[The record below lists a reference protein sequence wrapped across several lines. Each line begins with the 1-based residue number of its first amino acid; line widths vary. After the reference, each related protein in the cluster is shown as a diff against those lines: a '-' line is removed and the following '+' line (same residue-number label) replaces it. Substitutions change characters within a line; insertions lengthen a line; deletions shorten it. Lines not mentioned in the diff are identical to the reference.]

1 MVKLGPNPQL
11 AGDVALIRGRL
22 SQQCGPTR
30 SQLIEKGLLYIAS
43 HGYAAFTVLHF
54 DRFMKCAMPELTVPP
69 VRTRRRKPEIA

>member
-1 MVKLGPNPQL
+1 
-11 AGDVALIRGRL
+11 
-22 SQQCGPTR
+22 
-30 SQLIEKGLLYIAS
+30 LIEKGLLYIPS